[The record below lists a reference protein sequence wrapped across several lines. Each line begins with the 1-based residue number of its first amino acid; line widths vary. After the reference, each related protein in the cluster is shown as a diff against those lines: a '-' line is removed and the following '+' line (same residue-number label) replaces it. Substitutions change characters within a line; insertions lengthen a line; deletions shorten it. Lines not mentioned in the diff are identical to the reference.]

1 MIYTVGVARP
11 WETNTYIP
19 QGSSVYVNCTAERR
33 ENPAWTIQ
41 LPGRTSRLQFTFEA
55 SITTLNNQSFYQLTE
70 VDLGMTVKTIRVLM
84 NSTMGNNGTVIR
96 CEDVGTGTS
105 IAETTLIV
113 YGKSQYTLL
122 INLCSLNQ

>member
-1 MIYTVGVARP
+1 
-11 WETNTYIP
+11 
-19 QGSSVYVNCTAERR
+19 
-33 ENPAWTIQ
+33 
-41 LPGRTSRLQFTFEA
+41 
-55 SITTLNNQSFYQLTE
+55 
-70 VDLGMTVKTIRVLM
+70 MTVKTIRVLM

-105 IAETTLIV
+105 ITETTLIV